1 MAGYPEKQCSRESN
15 VVDYIASRD
24 IQPSAITHQME
35 LVDED
40 LCVLLNDVVDHARVI
55 AGWIQQFS
63 LGES

>member
-1 MAGYPEKQCSRESN
+1 
-15 VVDYIASRD
+15 
-24 IQPSAITHQME
+24 ME